1 MDSQHPTEIR
11 QTILAF
17 MASRFPATRAGGIAG
32 DTPLLT
38 GGTLDSLGV
47 LDLMMFLDE
56 TYAIGLDD
64 SDFDADNL
72 ATLDRLVLF
81 VERKRAA

>member
-1 MDSQHPTEIR
+1 MQSQSPIAIR
-11 QTILAF
+11 QTILGF
-17 MASRFPATRAGGIAG
+17 MASRFPAAHAGGIAD

-38 GGTLDSLGV
+38 TGALDSLGV

-64 SDFDADNL
+64 GDFDADNL
-72 ATLDRLVLF
+72 ATLGRLVGF
-81 VERKRAA
+81 VARKRAA